1 MDSVGEEL
9 VRLAGLLGSGD
20 LTDEEFETLKAGL
33 IGTDPNSP
41 APDGRTNTEA
51 IEGSPALHP
60 RHGADRIPA
69 LRFSSWLILA
79 FNSWMT
85 IWLVSRLIE
94 ARKGSCGGL
103 SGSNLDACE
112 VGTVVGASIGAGLIL
127 TVWAAIDVI
136 LMVVWITTRLEGQS
150 EPGPTSRKFGLGIFL
165 VAVAHGLLAALR
177 LDAFLSS
184 RGFLL
189 GVFLVAEALFLVSLF
204 RERPPFSNTNST

>member
-1 MDSVGEEL
+1 M
-9 VRLAGLLGSGD
+9 RLAGLLASGD
-20 LTDEEFETLKAGL
+20 LTEQEFETRKAGL
-33 IGTDPNSP
+33 IGIDPNE
-41 APDGRTNTEA
+41 PD
-51 IEGSPALHP
+51 LHP
-60 RHGADRIPA
+60 RPGSDRIPA

-94 ARKGSCGGL
+94 ARTASCGGL

-112 VGTVVGASIGAGLIL
+112 VGTVVGASIGTGLIL

-165 VAVAHGLLAALR
+165 VAVAHGLLATLGLAT
-177 LDAFLSS
+177 FLSS

-189 GVFLVAEALFLVSLF
+189 GVFLVAEALFLVSLYQ
-204 RERPPFSNTNST
+204 ERPHFSNTKSTEGGRD